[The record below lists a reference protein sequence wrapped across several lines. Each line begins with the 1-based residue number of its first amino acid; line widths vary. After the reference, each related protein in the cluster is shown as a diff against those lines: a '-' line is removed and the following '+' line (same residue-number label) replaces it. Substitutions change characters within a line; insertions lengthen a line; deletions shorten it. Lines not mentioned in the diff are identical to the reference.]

1 MSSRND
7 LRDVSRDEE
16 RRKRDE
22 VRISTLQ
29 TQMDELRSLVREL
42 SSRQA
47 RGEEQFKNYEAGIA
61 HLRGQVEQ
69 HRHEVTQAAQA
80 RSLEDSRLRQQVADI
95 DERIGE
101 STRPVR
107 ALQAHVAEILEVI
120 RRGRDEDQDDSRRF
134 DEIRNQI
141 EHVSAVAERNQDLI
155 LAVRDTAAAIRN
167 DLEQAERDILKVED
181 SVRIVEQDARRRI
194 VEANQ
199 EIENVGIRIDEIRPI
214 FGQLDAQISD
224 VRDSIRHVDPT
235 LEELVRVDER
245 LQGEIT
251 RFYSQSNERDDI
263 LGERVDE
270 LRLQHEISI
279 RDMRQNTEQRFDH
292 LTERVESFADIDREL
307 AYRLNMIE
315 MRLDELIDADVRLR
329 RELWHL
335 QELRVRQRFDQIQ
348 QELETAVE
356 GRRAIEAEVSREA
369 PRRMANR
376 DRGEGIE

>member
-29 TQMDELRSLVREL
+29 TQVDELRSLVREL
-42 SSRQA
+42 ASRQT
-47 RGEEQFKNYEAGIA
+47 RGEEQFKNYEAGLA

-69 HRHEVTQAAQA
+69 HRHESAQAAQA

-120 RRGRDEDQDDSRRF
+120 RRGRDEDQDDLRRF
-134 DEIRNQI
+134 DEIRSQI
-141 EHVSAVAERNQDLI
+141 EHVAAVAERNQDLI
-155 LAVRDTAAAIRN
+155 LAVRDSAASIRTE
-167 DLEQAERDILKVED
+167 LEQAERDILKVED
-181 SVRIVEQDARRRI
+181 SVRIVEQDVRRRI
-194 VEANQ
+194 AETNQ
-199 EIENVGIRIDEIRPI
+199 EIENVGIRVDEMRPV
-214 FGQLDAQISD
+214 FGQLEAQISD
-224 VRDSIRHVDPT
+224 VRDAIRHVDPT
-235 LEELVRVDER
+235 LDELARVDER
-245 LQGEIT
+245 IQGEIS
-251 RFYSQSNERDDI
+251 RYYAQSNERDDI
-263 LGERVDE
+263 LGERIDE
-270 LRLQHEISI
+270 LRVQHEIGI
-279 RDMRQNTEQRFDH
+279 RDIRQNTEQRFEH
-292 LTERVESFADIDREL
+292 LIERVESFADVDREL

-315 MRLDELIDADVRLR
+315 MRLDELVDADVRLR

-356 GRRAIEAEVSREA
+356 GRRSVEAEMSRDK
-369 PRRMANR
+369 PQRMVKR
-376 DRGEGIE
+376 DRSEGIE